1 MSRST
6 FLALAAQRHRLP
18 IGVDLVLRRHAD
30 HEAILVD
37 GERLGRVIAEA
48 AAEFQS
54 PLALPL
60 MDLKLEK
67 ATLLAFFGVDE
78 KAADEFRFTE
88 APSAGTVAQ
97 FAQKLAISAPSPR
110 VAANL
115 GALRYIAQQTT
126 LLPVGMSI
134 GPFSLAT
141 KLLSDPIT
149 PVFMAGDGTTA
160 ADEPEVALLET
171 ALRLAL
177 ATVQHSIAQQLDA
190 GARAVFIAEPAA
202 NKVFFSPKQIATGS
216 NVFDRFALAPNRAI
230 ANQLAAR
237 NVDLLFHCC
246 GELIDSMLDGFC
258 ALRPALLSL
267 GSSRRLWEDA
277 ARVPKDIVLYGNLP
291 SKQFYSDS
299 LMPLAKVERQAA
311 ELLAKMAEAGHPFI
325 LGTECDTL
333 HVEGCADT
341 IRAKV
346 AQLLR
351 IPDAALEQS

>member
-1 MSRST
+1 MSRSSY
-6 FLALAAQRHRLP
+6 LALAAQHHRIP
-18 IGVDLVLRRHAD
+18 IGVDLVLRRHTD

-48 AAEFQS
+48 AAEFRT
-54 PLALPL
+54 PLAFPL

-67 ATLLAFFGVDE
+67 ATLLSLLGVDPGQADTFHFSSAPD
-78 KAADEFRFTE
+78 AA
-88 APSAGTVAQ
+88 AIAQ
-97 FAQKLAISAPSPR
+97 FEQDLAACPPSPR

-115 GALRYIAQQTT
+115 GALRTIARQPG
-126 LLPVGMSI
+126 LVPVGMSI

-141 KLLSDPIT
+141 KLLADPIT

-160 ADEPEVALLET
+160 AEEPEVALLEA
-171 ALRLAL
+171 ALRIAL
-177 ATVQHSIAQQLDA
+177 ATVLHSIRQQLNA

-202 NKVFFSPKQIATGS
+202 NKVFFSPKQMAEGS
-216 NVFDRFALAPNRAI
+216 TVFERFALAPNRAI
-230 ANQLAAR
+230 AALLAEHD
-237 NVDLLFHCC
+237 VDLLFHCC
-246 GELIDSMLDGFC
+246 GDLVDSMLDGFC
-258 ALRPALLSL
+258 SLRPALLSL

-299 LMPLAKVERQAA
+299 VMPLEKVGADTA
-311 ELLAKMAEAGHPFI
+311 ELIRRMRSTGHPFI

-333 HVEGCADT
+333 HVDGCSET

-351 IPDAALEQS
+351 VPEPAG